1 MFPNIDNERGMEA
14 VRSLLD
20 SRSSKNSWSEYIMGE
35 REICLL
41 NNNSAFANI
50 HLLKTND
57 TATGA
62 PNSCSYSDIAIS
74 RHLYK
79 IINEKRATQF

>member
-1 MFPNIDNERGMEA
+1 
-14 VRSLLD
+14 
-20 SRSSKNSWSEYIMGE
+20 MGE